1 MEVAKNSHAQLTSI
15 LGFAV
20 LPETRRIAVNLFLTQ
35 LLCERIC
42 IHTCARVHVC
52 NSVMA
57 SLRHSGSGV
66 NDKSK
71 FSGLGLDRF
80 SQPCRH

>member
-1 MEVAKNSHAQLTSI
+1 MEVARNSHTWLTPI

-20 LPETRRIAVNLFLTQ
+20 LPETRRITVNLFLTQ
-35 LLCERIC
+35 FLCERMC

-66 NDKSK
+66 NDKFE